1 MEIGPGEVGSYI
13 ADDPRLYILSVS
25 GGKDST
31 ATGLLLRERGIPFEA
46 VHMATGWEHADTDRY
61 VREILP
67 DVLGVSITILSDL
80 PRLSAENEAIATAIE
95 QKHGIGPSAMVRWCL
110 HKGMFPHRTVRFC
123 TSQLKVYPSRNYARE
138 RAMATGR
145 SIVSVQ
151 GIRSQESQARRA
163 LPEWEPHDGDVEV
176 WRPIIRWSEADV
188 IAMHRKYG
196 VPPNPLYLR
205 GASRV
210 GCWPCIFSA
219 KHDIRMIAD
228 TDPERIA
235 LLRDL
240 EEAVGDAATK
250 RAVKRG
256 EELNRPPT
264 FFQAPRRT
272 LIPQEDGSVKRSAL
286 CEPIDSVVEWSR
298 TKRGSYEFDPNAAD
312 PSDGGCVR
320 WGVCEAAQI
329 DLFTPLGA
337 SHAQTGHA
345 PSPAV
350 D

>member
-1 MEIGPGEVGSYI
+1 MDTQLSDVKSCMP
-13 ADDPRLYILSVS
+13 DDPRLFILSVS

-31 ATGLLLRERGIPFEA
+31 ATGLFLRERGIPFEA

-80 PRLSAENEAIATAIE
+80 PPLSAENEAIAMAIE
-95 QKHGIGPSAMVRWCL
+95 TKHGIEPSAMVRWCL
-110 HKGMFPHRTVRFC
+110 HKGMFPGRTIRFC
-123 TSQLKVYPSRNYARE
+123 TQQLKVFPSRNYARE
-138 RAMATGR
+138 RAIATGR

-151 GIRSQESQARRA
+151 GIRSQESLSRRT

-188 IAMHRKYG
+188 IAMHLKHG

-205 GASRV
+205 GARRV

-219 KHDIRMIAD
+219 KHEIRMIAD
-228 TDPERIA
+228 TDPGRIA
-235 LLRDL
+235 LIRDL
-240 EEAVGDAATK
+240 EQAVGEAAAK
-250 RAVKRG
+250 RAAKRG
-256 EELNRPPT
+256 EELNHPPA

-272 LIPQEDGSVKRSAL
+272 PILQEDGSVKRSAR

-298 TKRGSYEFDPNAAD
+298 TKHGSNEFDPNAAD

-320 WGVCEAAQI
+320 WGVCEAAQT
-329 DLFTPLGA
+329 DLFAA
-337 SHAQTGHA
+337 SHG
-345 PSPAV
+345 
-350 D
+350 